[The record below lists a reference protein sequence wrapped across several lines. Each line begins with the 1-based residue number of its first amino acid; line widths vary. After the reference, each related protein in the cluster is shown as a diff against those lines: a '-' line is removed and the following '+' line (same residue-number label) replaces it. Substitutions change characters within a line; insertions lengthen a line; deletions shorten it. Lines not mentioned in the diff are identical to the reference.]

1 MEPPV
6 GETWAYRQFP
16 GGSGRGEGGGD
27 AGMGESGWP
36 VYHHS
41 KAWVSFGGVLG
52 MLLEEGLR
60 LSFCGSMAQH
70 GVWHRHSTQCGF
82 VGEDGRMKGSPQDV
96 VKGKPGVAGM
106 IKPLTRSK
114 NLVTPLR
121 RGGPAGLG
129 AQRPQSHEAQHS
141 AFGICPLVCA
151 FSDKHP

>member
-1 MEPPV
+1 
-6 GETWAYRQFP
+6 
-16 GGSGRGEGGGD
+16 
-27 AGMGESGWP
+27 MGESGWP

-114 NLVTPLR
+114 EPCHTSEKGR
-121 RGGPAGLG
+121 ACGAGGT
-129 AQRPQSHEAQHS
+129 EATK
-141 AFGICPLVCA
+141 P
-151 FSDKHP
+151 